1 MRLGLRKFMAKMRG
15 SCVARVNLKQAVFD
29 SLWWSYSALLLLYF
43 FFNKEGAQEHMGAI
57 ALCTGVLVVK
67 MFLLSATLQKIGQAT
82 LGTYVFG
89 KSRKPLHR
97 SIAGWHLFGTLLATV
112 FVSAAMTETSLA
124 ALLDREGLTGAS
136 RMFKQLGNPNFEL
149 LPKAIV
155 EIVETIF
162 IAFLGTALALPV
174 AFILSFFCAKN
185 IMRGRKTTVVYLT
198 LRTVL
203 NVTRSMEPLVWAII
217 FTIWVG
223 VGPFAGMLALF
234 IHSVA
239 SLAKQFSEIVE
250 GVGEGPIEAIRSTGA
265 DRIQT
270 VWFGVVPQVVL
281 PFISFSIYRWDINV
295 RMATIIGLA
304 GGGGIGTLLINFQ
317 GRGMWHEVGCIVL
330 VIAVVVWFMDAA
342 SAHIREALK

>member
-1 MRLGLRKFMAKMRG
+1 MAK
-15 SCVARVNLKQAVFD
+15 SNVSIKQALFD
-29 SLWWSYSALLLLYF
+29 SLLWSYSGLLVLYF
-43 FFNKEGAQEHMGAI
+43 FFDKESAQTHMAGIAIGAA
-57 ALCTGVLVVK
+57 VLTVK
-67 MFLLSATLQKIGQAT
+67 MFLLSLTLQKVNQTT
-82 LGTYVFG
+82 LGTFVFG
-89 KSRKPLHR
+89 KPKKPLLR
-97 SIAGWHLFGTLLATV
+97 SLAGLHLLVTLVAT
-112 FVSAAMTETSLA
+112 FLVSAAMTDASLA
-124 ALLDREGLTGAS
+124 DLLDQEGLEGAG
-136 RMFKQLGNPNFEL
+136 RMFYQLGHANFDL

-174 AFILSFFCAKN
+174 AFLLSFFCAKN
-185 IMRGRKTTVVYLT
+185 IMRGWASAVYMT
-198 LRTVL
+198 LRTLL

-223 VGPFAGMLALF
+223 VGPFAGLLALF

-239 SLAKQFSEIVE
+239 SLAKQFSEIIE
-250 GVGEGPIEAIRSTGA
+250 GVSDGPIEAIRSTGA
-265 DRIQT
+265 NKIQT
-270 VWFGVVPQVVL
+270 IWFGVVPQVVL

-317 GRGMWHEVGCIVL
+317 GRGMWQEVGCIVM
-330 VIAVVVWFMDAA
+330 VIAIVVWLMDAA